1 MKAAKELHMKNTS
14 RTSGGFRA
22 LLTISQRNIWRNRR
36 RTILC
41 VVAVGTAVFF
51 NVFMQ
56 SWVDGMFD
64 GIEKIVT
71 TFETG
76 HVNAVSVQFDADR
89 EYRPVQFPLSDG
101 KSGVELIREAEALP
115 GVKAALPRITAY
127 ASLFDSFVKHAVL
140 WGIDIETETA
150 LHNFNLTDRNNGLV
164 EGRFPAKGTNE
175 CAIGTTFAKK
185 AGLRIGDN
193 IPLKTVSAQF
203 SDKYW
208 SPVITGIF
216 EFDYGTY
223 DEKTIIVP
231 FDRLQRV
238 LGLGEGIQQLV
249 VYAED
254 PGHTAKI
261 QQGLVAIV
269 GEGNKVHEWTENYW
283 IALFKSMTGL
293 YIVMFGV
300 FQIVASFLIIN
311 TMLMVIHE
319 RTKEIGMM
327 GALGMTRREIVSV
340 FFLEA
345 VLLSVLGSLFGCLVA
360 GLATWGGSLFPID
373 MNAFTGGGMKD
384 LPISGTLFLVF
395 SVRNLV
401 EGFLF
406 GVIVSSACTLLPSM
420 KSAFIEPVEALRG

>member
-1 MKAAKELHMKNTS
+1 MKESS
-14 RTSGGFRA
+14 RTNGGFRA
-22 LLTISQRNIWRNRR
+22 LLTISWRNIWRNRR

-41 VVAVGTAVFF
+41 VVAVGAAVFF

-64 GIEKIVT
+64 GIEEIVT
-71 TFETG
+71 TFDTG
-76 HVNAVSVQFDADR
+76 HVNAVSNQFDADR
-89 EYRPVQFPLSDG
+89 EYLPVQFPLADG
-101 KSGVELIREAEALP
+101 RNGAELAGEAEALP
-115 GVKAALPRITAY
+115 GVIAALPRITAY
-127 ASLFDSFVKHAVL
+127 ASLFDSLVKHAFL
-140 WGIDIETETA
+140 WGIDIEAETA
-150 LHNFNLTDRNNGLV
+150 IHDFNLTDRTDGLV
-164 EGRFPAKGTNE
+164 EGRFPAKGKNE
-175 CAIGTTFAKK
+175 CAIGTALAKK
-185 AGLRIGDN
+185 AGLRIGDS

-208 SPVITGIF
+208 NPVITGIF
-216 EFDYGTY
+216 EFDYVTY

-249 VYAED
+249 VYAKN
-254 PGHTAKI
+254 PARTAHI
-261 QQGLVAIV
+261 RQGLAEIL
-269 GEGNKVHEWTENYW
+269 GEGNMVREWTENYW
-283 IALFKSMTGL
+283 IALFKSMSGL
-293 YIVMFGV
+293 YIVIFGV

-319 RTKEIGMM
+319 RIKEIGMM

-373 MNAFTGGGMKD
+373 MYAFTGGGMKD
-384 LPISGTLFLVF
+384 LPISGTLFMVF

-401 EGFLF
+401 EGFFF
-406 GVIVSSACTLLPSM
+406 GVFVSSACTLFPSM
-420 KSAFIEPVEALRG
+420 KSAFIEPVEALRR